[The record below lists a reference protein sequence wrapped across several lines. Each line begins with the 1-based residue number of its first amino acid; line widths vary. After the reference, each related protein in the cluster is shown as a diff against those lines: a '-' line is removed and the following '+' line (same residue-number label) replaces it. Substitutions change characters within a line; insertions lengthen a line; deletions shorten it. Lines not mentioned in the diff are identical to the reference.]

1 MKKIMNFFKNHTQ
14 KERLQSLKKEQV
26 VEMVKT
32 NKVPILLVG
41 FALFV
46 MIAFGILISGMGR
59 QEKEQENLFLEEQ
72 AQLLDMTTY
81 LDEIENVVSTNKE
94 RLSESM
100 VFQSDTEQT
109 LTTVQENL
117 LLLEQDLMQIE
128 KILQSHSQTET
139 VINNEVSTALKELSL
154 SQQEIKAQIAT
165 VNAEITELLS
175 NVKQENEESFSH
187 TFDKLKTLQKSL
199 DQTQKDVKSYY
210 EDLTEFLTLLQEENT
225 EHFTLT
231 FEKLEQLKEDLLAN
245 KEEGDKQNEA
255 LREFLTLLQEEDNGN
270 AAITFEKLENLK
282 ETLEAKQEKD
292 KEYYES
298 ITEFLSLVKEANN
311 RQKEE
316 LAKQLLSVQTQI
328 NEILE
333 FEFDSLQLKLEEDYL
348 SLMQEME
355 NMQRQVE
362 STHVS
367 ITELLNLMEEADESR
382 QEEIKAAFADVN
394 ASIEQIRTEYQNAH
408 ANLENLIQT
417 VQETQMVNHE
427 ETLSVLSEVE
437 INLEEVSMES
447 LEQLSNSLQV
457 IEENFTDSM
466 TQMKQE
472 MNQNFSNLSVELKNN
487 LFQTNTDIVNKLDE
501 MNSSIFNQHEELETN
516 ISNQY
521 QQITTTINNSSGNQQ
536 DSFDSLMS
544 YLEQKLGQVF
554 TFVSNGKK
562 KVVSALLTKGVNLN
576 EDATFAQIH
585 DAILSIEQEL
595 LIGVEQ
601 IPGDITYD
609 YHYHVNGKGQYP
621 HTATCAIA
629 DKGGCYG
636 VPVYHYHTDVAESA
650 QNASYITSKQGGCF
664 TAILYHSHTGSMA
677 TGGGCY
683 STPVYHKHTGS
694 SSSGGG
700 CYSKANMV
708 TYISGYVEERKPCP
722 GYTSVNGDPDGSVYQ
737 QCTTCGA
744 KYTGGTHDNG
754 IKCWKTLTVQ
764 VPQYASRQE
773 GWLLNCGKIAGTTLD
788 GFSLGCGKTTTTID
802 GYKLG
807 CGKTTSTIVAYQPG
821 CGLSDGQ
828 IIGATIVYDQ
838 SAVSTMNME
847 HIQEEAVVENMAS
860 SEELILPPEKVT
872 VSGNEIPPENTMD
885 HQEEMKPTEDSVLE
899 DMIENDSETS
909 VETETEET
917 AEEVTEEVTEE
928 IEPETEV
935 TEESTEDVTE
945 EATEESSNEEET
957 DMSQEQMQTEQAEPE
972 GAVAENVTETVV
984 TEEMTEDI
992 QTEVQEEG

>member
-14 KERLQSLKKEQV
+14 KERLQSLKKEQM
-26 VEMVKT
+26 VEMVKN
-32 NKVPILLVG
+32 NKVPILLVS

-139 VINNEVSTALKELSL
+139 VINNEVSTTLMELSL

-175 NVKQENEESFSH
+175 NAKQENEESFSH

-199 DQTQKDVKSYY
+199 EQTQKDVKSYY

-282 ETLEAKQEKD
+282 ETLEAEQEKD

-298 ITEFLSLVKEANN
+298 ITEFLFLVKEENG

-328 NEILE
+328 NENLE

-355 NMQRQVE
+355 NMQRQVK

-394 ASIEQIRTEYQNAH
+394 ASIEQIRTEYQSAH

-427 ETLSVLSEVE
+427 KTLSVLSEVE
-437 INLEEVSMES
+437 VNLEEVSMES
-447 LEQLSNSLQV
+447 LEQISNSLQV
-457 IEENFTDSM
+457 IED
-466 TQMKQE
+466 
-472 MNQNFSNLSVELKNN
+472 NFSVSLTNMQNSIHKNFSDLN
-487 LFQTNTDIVNKLDE
+487 TEISNNFFQTNSDISNKLE
-501 MNSSIFNQHEELETN
+501 LMNNNISTQHQELSNN

-521 QQITTTINNSSGNQQ
+521 NQISNTINNSSGEQQ
-536 DSFDSLMS
+536 ESLNNLMN
-544 YLEQKLGQVF
+544 YLEQKFGQVF

-562 KVVSALLTKGVNLN
+562 KVVSALLTKGVSLN
-576 EDATFAQIH
+576 EDATFTQIH

-609 YHYHVNGKGQYP
+609 YHYHVDGNGKELHAEICEISQ
-621 HTATCAIA
+621 
-629 DKGGCYG
+629 KGGC
-636 VPVYHYHTDVAESA
+636 
-650 QNASYITSKQGGCF
+650 F
-664 TAILYHSHTGSMA
+664 
-677 TGGGCY
+677 
-683 STPVYHKHTGS
+683 STPVYHAHKTADGVIGNGNVYS
-694 SSSGGG
+694 ETVPGG
-700 CYSKANMV
+700 CFTVASGHTHDVVTACSKTPVYNHSCD
-708 TYISGYVEERKPCP
+708 SGCGSYQYEYCDRCDYCIMASCGGCKLGTAYYHSNNKVLA
-722 GYTSVNGDPDGSVYQ
+722 GYNY
-737 QCTTCGA
+737 TCGSPTNT
-744 KYTGGTHDNG
+744 YT
-754 IKCWKTLTVQ
+754 
-764 VPQYASRQE
+764 A
-773 GWLLNCGKIAGTTLD
+773 
-788 GFSLGCGKTTTTID
+788 
-802 GYKLG
+802 G

-821 CGLSDGQ
+821 CGFSDGQ
-828 IIGATIVYDQ
+828 IIGATIIYDQ
-838 SAVSTMNME
+838 SAVSTMSLE
-847 HIQEEAVVENMAS
+847 PIQEETVTESMTA
-860 SEELILPPEKVT
+860 SEETILVSEKVT

-885 HQEEMKPTEDSVLE
+885 HQEEMKQTEDSVLE
-899 DMIENDSETS
+899 DMPVYEPEESTKPTEEKTTVSGNVIIL
-909 VETETEET
+909 ETEET
-917 AEEVTEEVTEE
+917 ISKEPESEDVTEGVIEGH
-928 IEPETEV
+928 EPETE
-935 TEESTEDVTE
+935 STEFDEELTE
-945 EATEESSNEEET
+945 KSSTEEET
-957 DMSQEQMQTEQAEPE
+957 VIPQEQEPAEP
-972 GAVAENVTETVV
+972 GDAVAENVTETAV

-992 QTEVQEEG
+992 QTEVQEEE

>member
-26 VEMVKT
+26 VETVKN
-32 NKVPILLVG
+32 NKVAILLGG
-41 FALFV
+41 FVLFV

-109 LTTVQENL
+109 LTTVQEKL
-117 LLLEQDLMQIE
+117 LLLEQDLMQLE
-128 KILQSHSQTET
+128 KILQNHSQAET
-139 VINNEVSTALKELSL
+139 IINNEVSATLMELSL
-154 SQQEIKAQIAT
+154 CQQEIKAQIAT

-175 NVKQENEESFSH
+175 TVRQENEESFSH

-210 EDLTEFLTLLQEENT
+210 ENLTEFLTLLQEENT
-225 EHFTLT
+225 ERFTFT
-231 FEKLEQLKEDLLAN
+231 FEKLEQLKENLLAN

-255 LREFLTLLQEEDNGN
+255 LREFLTILQEEDNGN
-270 AAITFEKLENLK
+270 AAITFEKLEVLK
-282 ETLEAKQEKD
+282 ESLEAEQEKD
-292 KEYYES
+292 KEYFES
-298 ITEFLSLVKEANN
+298 ITEFLSVIKEENSI
-311 RQKEE
+311 QKEE
-316 LAKQLLSVQTQI
+316 LAEQLLSVQTQI

-333 FEFDSLQLKLEEDYL
+333 FEFDLLQLKLEEDYL

-367 ITELLNLMEEADESR
+367 IAELLNLMEGADESR

-394 ASIEQIRTEYQNAH
+394 TSIEQIRTEYQNAH

-636 VPVYHYHTDVAESA
+636 VPVYHYHTDHAGTA
-650 QNASYITSKQGGCF
+650 QAASYQASAKGGCF
-664 TAILYHSHTGSMA
+664 VDEVYHTHVGSSN
-677 TGGGCY
+677 GKGGCY
-683 STPVYHKHTGS
+683 TVPVYHTHSGNS
-694 SSSGGG
+694 SKVGG
-700 CYSKANMV
+700 CYGNIPYTVYNYCGCKSYAWSQDANG
-708 TYISGYVEERKPCP
+708 T
-722 GYTSVNGDPDGSVYQ
+722 
-737 QCTTCGA
+737 TTCA
-744 KYTGGTHDNG
+744 
-754 IKCWKTLTVQ
+754 
-764 VPQYASRQE
+764 
-773 GWLLNCGKIAGTTLD
+773 NCGHNHGSSKCDGVTSSYVAYKIDLTCGKSTSTIDSYA
-788 GFSLGCGKTTTTID
+788 LGCGKTTSTIV
-802 GYKLG
+802 GYALG
-807 CGKTTSTIVAYQPG
+807 CGKTTSTIVAYQAG

-828 IIGATIVYDQ
+828 IIGAIIVYDQ
-838 SAVSTMNME
+838 SAVSTMSME
-847 HIQEEAVVENMAS
+847 HIQKEAVMGNMTL
-860 SEELILPPEKVT
+860 SEGPILPQEKVAIP
-872 VSGNEIPPENTMD
+872 GNEIPLENTID
-885 HQEEMKPTEDSVLE
+885 YQEEMKPIEDSVLE
-899 DMIENDSETS
+899 NMIENGSETS
-909 VETETEET
+909 VETKTEET
-917 AEEVTEEVTEE
+917 EIPQEQVQMELTTPEGTVTEEWDETVEIEE
-928 IEPETEV
+928 I
-935 TEESTEDVTE
+935 
-945 EATEESSNEEET
+945 
-957 DMSQEQMQTEQAEPE
+957 
-972 GAVAENVTETVV
+972 
-984 TEEMTEDI
+984 TEDI
-992 QTEVQEEG
+992 QAEVQEEE